1 EVEASPARP
10 PAISM
15 TQIQDRDTLMPA
27 LRAAFAFAPTLRN
40 SNPIVLRFSSHHTP
54 TAQARASRKLA
65 LTRRGEPRS
74 SGRCA
79 SLWISGLTRSVRPGR
94 CIAEVP
100 RIQDRKYAIT

>member
-1 EVEASPARP
+1 
-10 PAISM
+10 
-15 TQIQDRDTLMPA
+15 MPA
-27 LRAAFAFAPTLRN
+27 LRAAFGLAPTLRN
-40 SNPIVLRFSSHHTP
+40 SKPIVLRLSSHHTP

-65 LTRRGEPRS
+65 LTRRCEPSS

-79 SLWISGLTRSVRPGR
+79 SPAMTGLIRSDRPGR